1 MSNSPRIIA
10 TTASVALLAAA
21 GAGAAVAALDFVDS
35 PQSQTELDASA
46 TTQLPTPQDDRTT
59 VYRAP
64 QDDDDW
70 DDEDWDD
77 DDHSGQIQPAPPSTT
92 FNGGQGQKAP
102 NNTSKSS

>member
-1 MSNSPRIIA
+1 MTSSPRIIA

-21 GAGAAVAALDFVDS
+21 GAGAAVVALDFVDS
-35 PQSQTELDASA
+35 PQSQTELDASS
-46 TTQLPTPQDDRTT
+46 TTQLPPPQDDRTT

-64 QDDDDW
+64 QEDHHDDDSQG
-70 DDEDWDD
+70 
-77 DDHSGQIQPAPPSTT
+77 HSGQIQPAPPTTT